1 VGQPALYGIRPEHF
15 SLGGEGGRGRS
26 GRGEG
31 SRGEGGSGGSIPAEV
46 VVVEP
51 TGSETQVVATL
62 AGQNLTAVFRERVH
76 TRPGE
81 TLTLSPDPTKV
92 HLFNKET
99 GHRLN

>member
-1 VGQPALYGIRPEHF
+1 
-15 SLGGEGGRGRS
+15 
-26 GRGEG
+26 
-31 SRGEGGSGGSIPAEV
+31 

-51 TGSETQVVATL
+51 TGSETQVVARL

-92 HLFNKET
+92 HLFAKDT
-99 GHRLN
+99 GQRL